1 MGRQYDEALIGAIS
15 GRSFITEK
23 RGLEVQI
30 RPVPDDEREH
40 VLDPRILEVSRKK
53 MRNVSMSPSWT
64 SLIGMRHRPDKPT
77 YRLLDGEVQRD
88 EVLMEAADRYIDLF
102 VWTPPNHKEASPALV
117 YLHGGAFMA
126 GNVLQFEHQLEG
138 SRNRSS

>member
-15 GRSFITEK
+15 SRSFITEK

-77 YRLLDGEVQRD
+77 YRLLDGDCLLYTSPSPRD
-88 EVLMEAADRYIDLF
+88 I
-102 VWTPPNHKEASPALV
+102 S
-117 YLHGGAFMA
+117 
-126 GNVLQFEHQLEG
+126 G
-138 SRNRSS
+138 SRMPSSA

>member
-88 EVLMEAADRYIDLF
+88 EVLMLAADR
-102 VWTPPNHKEASPALV
+102 
-117 YLHGGAFMA
+117 
-126 GNVLQFEHQLEG
+126 
-138 SRNRSS
+138 